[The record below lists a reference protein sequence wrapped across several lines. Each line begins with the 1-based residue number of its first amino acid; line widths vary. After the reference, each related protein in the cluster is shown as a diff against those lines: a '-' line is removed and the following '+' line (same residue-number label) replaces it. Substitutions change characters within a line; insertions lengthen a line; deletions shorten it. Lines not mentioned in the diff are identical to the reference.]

1 MLEASGITSIATSDV
16 IALVQS
22 ADANGDFVLTRDE
35 VYTAFDDLSVDWDT
49 VDVIALNEAMY
60 ELGVADPVLDVT
72 LVQAML
78 AEVGIT
84 DITDS
89 VIQDALDAA

>member
-1 MLEASGITSIATSDV
+1 M
-16 IALVQS
+16 
-22 ADANGDFVLTRDE
+22 
-35 VYTAFDDLSVDWDT
+35 
-49 VDVIALNEAMY
+49 IALNEAMY

-89 VIQDALDAA
+89 VI